1 MKRLLLLGFVLGLA
15 GTLATAYFAP
25 WVEYQRYRSAAEV
38 VPNVGRVEQFLVH
51 LPADRIGGSIE
62 ELADTRLDH
71 YKLRDADGNVVGVA
85 ARHQT
90 RLASGDETA
99 WLLAIPSR
107 GTVTLAASSPAGSG
121 ESIESR
127 VSARGLTAGEAAE
140 PALSIDL
147 GTAGR
152 SVSATGEFAGIELEV
167 VETWV
172 VTGVEDDGQ
181 IRGTLHLNTTGRRSS

>member
-25 WVEYQRYRSAAEV
+25 WVEYQRYRSPAEV
-38 VPNVGRVEQFLVH
+38 VPNVGRVEQFVVR
-51 LPADRIGGSIE
+51 LPTDRIGAPIE
-62 ELADTRLDH
+62 DLPAARLEH
-71 YKLRDADGNVVGVA
+71 FKLRDADGNVIGVA

-90 RLASGDETA
+90 TLTGGDETA

-107 GTVTLAASSPAGSG
+107 GTLTLASAASASG
-121 ESIESR
+121 TTIESR
-127 VSARGLTAGEAAE
+127 VAARGLTAGDNAE
-140 PALSIDL
+140 PELSIDF
-147 GTAGR
+147 GAPAR
-152 SVSATGEFAGIELEV
+152 SVSATGEFSGIDFQL

-172 VTGVEDDGQ
+172 VTGIEDNGQ

>member
-38 VPNVGRVEQFLVH
+38 VPNIGRVEQFIVH

-62 ELADTRLDH
+62 ELADARLEH
-71 YKLRDADGNVVGVA
+71 FKLRDTEGNVIGVA

-90 RLASGDETA
+90 RLDSGDETA

-107 GTVTLAASSPAGSG
+107 GTVTLASSSAPGTVQ
-121 ESIESR
+121 SIESR
-127 VSARGLTAGEAAE
+127 VGAYGLTAGAAADPE
-140 PALSIDL
+140 LSIDL
-147 GTAGR
+147 GTPGR
-152 SVSATGEFAGIELEV
+152 SVSATGEFAGIDLEI

-181 IRGTLHLNTTGRRSS
+181 LRGTLHLNTTGRQSS